1 MTERSLLMDVALSSV
16 EGPSIGPPLYLG
28 NVTHTKR
35 PNPADRSPVRVRARC
50 GTMTV
55 DRWREEELMG
65 KKARRRKG
73 RKKSKANHGR
83 RPNS

>member
-1 MTERSLLMDVALSSV
+1 MA
-16 EGPSIGPPLYLG
+16 
-28 NVTHTKR
+28 
-35 PNPADRSPVRVRARC
+35 
-50 GTMTV
+50 V
-55 DRWREEELMG
+55 DRQREEELMG